1 MAVPLLDMSRQ
12 YAYLKDDMN
21 KAVLD
26 VLAHGR
32 FVLGPEVTKCEE
44 ELAKVCGAPYAIGVA
59 SGTDALLIALRACGV
74 KPGDEVITSNF
85 SFFASAGVVSR
96 LGAKPVF
103 VEIEPDTYNMDPN
116 AIEKAI
122 TPKTKVIMPVHL
134 FGQLADMDPILAI
147 AKKHNLK
154 VIEDAAQAV
163 GAEYKGRP
171 ACSMGDFGCLSF
183 YPTKNL
189 GGVGDGGMILCKTE
203 EDYKNCRSL
212 RAHGEN
218 PKYYHRTIGYNS
230 RLDTIQAAVLL
241 VKLPHLRKWSEKR
254 LEHAKV
260 YNRELA
266 GLPGLRTPVIK
277 DYSTLHI
284 FNQYTLASPRRKEI
298 EAELQKAGIGMMIYY
313 PVPFHKQD
321 CFADLGYKPTDFPH
335 SSKAADEV
343 FSIPIYPEMT
353 AAEQSEVITVLK
365 RILS

>member
-12 YAYLKDDMN
+12 YAYLKNDMN

-26 VLAHGR
+26 VLAHGK
-32 FVLGPEVTKCEE
+32 FILGPEVTKLEE
-44 ELAKVCGAPYAIGVA
+44 ELAKVCAVPYAVGVA

-96 LGAKPVF
+96 LGARPVF
-103 VEIEPDTYNMDPN
+103 VDIDPENYNIDP
-116 AIEKAI
+116 AMIEKAI
-122 TPKTKVIMPVHL
+122 TPRTKVIMPVHL
-134 FGQLADMDPILAI
+134 FGQLADMDPIMTI
-147 AKKHNLK
+147 ARKHGLK

-163 GAEYKGRP
+163 GAEYKGHP

-183 YPTKNL
+183 YPSKNL
-189 GGVGDGGMILCKTE
+189 GAGGDAGMILCKTE

-218 PKYYHRTIGYNS
+218 PKYFHRTVGYNS
-230 RLDTIQAAVLL
+230 RLDSIQAAILL
-241 VKLPHLRKWSEKR
+241 VKLPHLRKWSEQR
-254 LEHAKV
+254 LAHARV

-266 GLPGLRTPVIK
+266 GIRGLKTPVIK

-298 EAELQKAGIGMMIYY
+298 ETALQQAGIGMMIYY
-313 PVPFHKQD
+313 PLPFHKQD
-321 CFADLGYKPTDFPH
+321 CFADLGYKPTDFPL
-335 SSKAADEV
+335 SSIAADEV

-353 AAEQSEVITVLK
+353 DAEQAEVISVLK
-365 RILS
+365 RILA

>member
-12 YAYLKDDMN
+12 YAYLKNDMD
-21 KAVLD
+21 KAVLN
-26 VLAHGR
+26 VLGHGK
-32 FVLGPEVTKCEE
+32 FILGPEVTRLEE
-44 ELAKVCGAPYAIGVA
+44 AMAQVCGVPYGIGVA

-74 KPGDEVITSNF
+74 GPGDEVITSNF

-96 LGAKPVF
+96 LGARPVF
-103 VEIEPDTYNMDPN
+103 VDIDPESYNIDLKL
-116 AIEKAI
+116 IEKAI

-134 FGQLADMDPILAI
+134 FGQLADMDPILEI
-147 AKKHNLK
+147 ARKHGLK

-189 GGVGDGGMILCKTE
+189 GAGGDAGMILCRTE

-218 PKYYHRTIGYNS
+218 PKYFHRTVGYNS
-230 RLDTIQAAVLL
+230 RLDSIQAAILL
-241 VKLPHLRKWSEKR
+241 VKLPYLRKWSEQR
-254 LEHAKV
+254 LAHARI

-266 GLPGLRTPVIK
+266 GTKHLRLPVIK
-277 DYSTLHI
+277 EYSTLHI

-298 EAELQKAGIGMMIYY
+298 EAALQKAGIGIMIYY
-313 PVPFHKQD
+313 PLPFHKQD
-321 CFADLGYKPTDFPH
+321 CFADLGYKPGDFPL
-335 SSKAADEV
+335 SSQAADEV
-343 FSIPIYPEMT
+343 FSIPIYPELT
-353 AAEQSEVITVLK
+353 ADEQTEVITVLK
-365 RILS
+365 RILT